1 MITKENGLRYAKLI
15 HVSVDNGQTDN
26 SNKIY
31 IMEELSDGRIQC
43 EYGRVGK
50 NMVTVYKNSNEWNK
64 ILKSKVS
71 NTRLY

>member
-1 MITKENGLRYAKLI
+1 MVKPIIA
-15 HVSVDNGQTDN
+15 
-26 SNKIY
+26 IY

-71 NTRLY
+71 NTKVILM

>member
-1 MITKENGLRYAKLI
+1 
-15 HVSVDNGQTDN
+15 
-26 SNKIY
+26 
-31 IMEELSDGRIQC
+31 MEVSDGRIQC

-71 NTRLY
+71 NTKGYTDVTELLTTIVEVTDNKTNNNKTELRF